1 MEANMKIEN
10 IIIAMRLSSTR
21 VLPEGY
27 LYDLLFKEGMSPE
40 EATRFIRDLLKTGKI
55 ERIGCAFV
63 LNKHGEEG
71 SFTERAV
78 CNS

>member
-1 MEANMKIEN
+1 MKIEN
-10 IIIAMRLSSTR
+10 IIIAMRMSATR

-27 LYDLLFKEGMSPE
+27 LYELLFKEGMNPE
-40 EATRFIRDLLKTGKI
+40 QATGFIRDLLRTGKI

-63 LNKHGEEG
+63 LTQHGKE
-71 SFTERAV
+71 SSSDERAV